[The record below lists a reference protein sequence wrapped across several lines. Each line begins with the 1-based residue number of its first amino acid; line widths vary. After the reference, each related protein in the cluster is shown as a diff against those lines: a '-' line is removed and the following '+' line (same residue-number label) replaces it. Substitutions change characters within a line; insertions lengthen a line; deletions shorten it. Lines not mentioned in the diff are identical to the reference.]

1 MPVDIQCLPKTMNG
15 SMSRTVKKSTQEK
28 WDLRQTMVSLLSDL
42 APDEGYNLSFLP
54 DVRFLRS
61 NRSLNETPVLY
72 EPGIV
77 VVVQGRKRGF
87 LGGQT
92 YLYDAQH
99 YLAVSVPVP
108 FTMETDASEKKPL
121 LAIYFR
127 LDFQLLAELL
137 LQMDDGV
144 PSASPVTMFA
154 TKMDDRMAGSVFR
167 FLEAMCN
174 PMEARILGKALVK
187 EIYLRVL
194 TGEQGAA
201 MRAALRNDGQYGKVA
216 RAIRKI
222 HAAYREKLDV
232 EQLAREAGMSAPS
245 FHAHFKAVTATSPMQ
260 YLKSTRLHQARLL
273 MLRKGLTVAVAST
286 QVGYESASQFS
297 REFKRLF
304 GLSPIEEVARMKSA
318 YALPD
323 PDPSAIYVSSH

>member
-1 MPVDIQCLPKTMNG
+1 M
-15 SMSRTVKKSTQEK
+15 KKSAPKELRGHLSPQLSAHQRMVELLTQ
-28 WDLRQTMVSLLSDL
+28 L
-42 APDEGYNLSFLP
+42 APEEGYHLSRLA

-61 NRSLNETPVLY
+61 NRALTETPVLY

-108 FTMETDASEKKPL
+108 FTMETDASAKAPL

-127 LDFQLLAELL
+127 LDFQLLAEVL
-137 LQMDDGV
+137 LQMDEADI
-144 PSASPVTMFA
+144 SASPQTMFA
-154 TKMDDRMAGSVFR
+154 TRMDHRMQASVLR
-167 FLEAMCN
+167 FLEAVSI

-194 TGEQGAA
+194 TGEQGAS

-222 HAAYREKLDV
+222 HAAYADKLDV
-232 EQLAREAGMSAPS
+232 EQLAQEAGMSPPS
-245 FHAHFKAVTATSPMQ
+245 FHAHFKSVTATSPMQ

-273 MLRKGLTVAVAST
+273 MLRNGLTVAAASAR
-286 QVGYESASQFS
+286 VGYESASQFS

-304 GLSPIEEVARMKSA
+304 GRSPVQEVARMRSA

-323 PDPSAIYVSSH
+323 PEPSAMFVSSH